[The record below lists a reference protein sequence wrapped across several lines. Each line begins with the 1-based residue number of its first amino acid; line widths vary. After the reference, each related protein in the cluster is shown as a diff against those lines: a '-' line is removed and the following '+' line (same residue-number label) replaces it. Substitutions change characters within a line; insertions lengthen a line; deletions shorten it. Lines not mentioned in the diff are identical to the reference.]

1 MNIFFLIGHG
11 GSGKSLY
18 ASSVAEYCQNSKSK
32 TIYYDED
39 DKVAE
44 VAGYNSFV
52 ELLKN
57 ENTIQPF
64 YNQYINKLKEEAA
77 IMNRDKVFIV
87 STGGFSILIDET
99 LYEDAYKIYIK
110 SSLADILRSVEERL
124 VKGISFPV
132 IKGFDSVPKNLE
144 FKEFEID
151 LFKDYYHKAD
161 LFYTQKMDLL
171 IENTHKD
178 RELFEKNIKII
189 TEYINNIKE
198 ENNGI

>member
-18 ASSVAEYCQNSKSK
+18 ASSVAEHCQDSKREIIS
-32 TIYYDED
+32 YDED
-39 DKVAE
+39 DKVAQ

-57 ENTIQPF
+57 ENSIQPF
-64 YNQYINKLKEEAA
+64 YNQYIKKLKDEASL
-77 IMNRDKVFIV
+77 NKDKVFIV

-99 LYEDAYKIYIK
+99 LYENGYKIYIK

-124 VKGISFPV
+124 AKGIQFSV
-132 IKGFDSVPKNLE
+132 IKGFDSIPKDLE
-144 FKEFEID
+144 FKEFETN
-151 LFKDYYHKAD
+151 LFLEYYHKAD

-171 IENTHKD
+171 IKNNHHD
-178 RELFEKNIKII
+178 RELFKENIKII
-189 TEYINNIKE
+189 TKYINKKE
-198 ENNGI
+198 EHNGI